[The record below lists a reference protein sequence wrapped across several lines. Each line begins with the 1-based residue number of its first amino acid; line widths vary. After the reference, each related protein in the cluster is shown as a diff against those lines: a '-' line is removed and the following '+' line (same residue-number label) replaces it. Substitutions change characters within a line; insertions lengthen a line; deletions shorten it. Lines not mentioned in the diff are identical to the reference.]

1 MEQRAK
7 QFATQAH
14 ASIDQRRKYSG
25 ELYIVHPAAVVEIVR
40 SVDHTEAMLAA
51 AWLHDTVEDTPV
63 TLEDIK
69 REFGDEVAELV
80 EMLTDVSRPEDG
92 NRAVRKEIDRQHT
105 ARASRAAKTI
115 KLADLIE
122 NSCSILAHDRGFART
137 YLREKARL
145 LEVLQEGDSAL
156 LQQATEIAI
165 EGLSQ
170 LGLNGEASALAQWAK
185 GICA

>member
-14 ASIDQRRKYSG
+14 ANIDQRRKFTG
-25 ELYIVHPAAVVEIVR
+25 EPYIVHPAAVVEIVR

-69 REFGDEVAELV
+69 REFGAEVAELV
-80 EMLTDVSRPEDG
+80 EMLTDVNRPEDG

-115 KLADLIE
+115 KLADLID
-122 NSCSILAHDRGFART
+122 NSRSILAHDHNFARV
-137 YLREKARL
+137 YLREKGRL
-145 LEVLQEGDSAL
+145 LEVLTEGDV
-156 LQQATEIAI
+156 
-165 EGLSQ
+165 GLFR
-170 LGLNGEASALAQWAK
+170 LASGILVDGLAQIRSGK
-185 GICA
+185 IE